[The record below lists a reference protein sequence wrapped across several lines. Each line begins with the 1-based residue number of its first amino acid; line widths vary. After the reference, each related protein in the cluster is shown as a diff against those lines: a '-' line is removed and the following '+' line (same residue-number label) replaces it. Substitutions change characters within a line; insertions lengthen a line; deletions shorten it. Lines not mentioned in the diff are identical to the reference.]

1 MYFCRKYCRQISNGI
16 MMKVVVAYGGLGN
29 VMFTYALVCA
39 YRLKGIKSFLF
50 VSDANLEHNGY
61 ELERVFPRTDQWRGL
76 NGFQKSYYSLMQKIR
91 NLHYKKRN
99 FPHRILFFPFSDQHH
114 DQAPVKFCPQVF
126 ANPCK
131 NEYLIG
137 LFQSY
142 KYFDDYRETLL
153 QEYQFDDSRL
163 SDSTK
168 QVAIKMQQCNS
179 VSIHVRRG
187 DYMNGYYYNLLGKV
201 CDMDYYKRAVNE
213 IKLRVDDPH
222 FFIFSDDK
230 EYVARNLVLDS
241 ATYVDFNSGKDS
253 WQDMYLM
260 SCCNHNIIANST
272 FSWWGAWL
280 NTHKDKI
287 VVAPPRWF
295 NDMEHDDIIPPEWK
309 RV

>member
-1 MYFCRKYCRQISNGI
+1 
-16 MMKVVVAYGGLGN
+16 MKAVVAYGGLGN

-39 YRLKGIKSFLF
+39 YRQKGIKSFLF
-50 VSDANLEHNGY
+50 VSDANVEHNGY

-76 NGFQKSYYSLMQKIR
+76 NCLQRTFYSLMQIMRNIR
-91 NLHYKKRN
+91 YKKRN
-99 FPHRILFFPFSDQHH
+99 FPHRLLFFPFSDQHY
-114 DQAPVKFCPQVF
+114 DQAPVKFFPQVF
-126 ANPCK
+126 AWPDK

-142 KYFDDYRETLL
+142 KYFEECRDVIL
-153 QEYQFDDSRL
+153 QEFQFDVSRL
-163 SDSTK
+163 SDATRRMAE
-168 QVAIKMQQCNS
+168 QMQQCNS

-201 CDMDYYKRAVNE
+201 CDLEYYQRAIEE
-213 IKLRVDDPH
+213 IKKHVEFPR

-230 EYVARNLVLDS
+230 EYVAKSLLLEDAV
-241 ATYVDFNSGKDS
+241 YVDFNSGTDS

-260 SCCNHNIIANST
+260 SQCNHNIIANST

-280 NTHKDKI
+280 NTHPDKI

>member
-1 MYFCRKYCRQISNGI
+1 
-16 MMKVVVAYGGLGN
+16 MKAVVAYGGLGN

-39 YRLKGIKSFLF
+39 YRQKGIKSFLF
-50 VSDANLEHNGY
+50 VSDANVEHNGY

-76 NGFQKSYYSLMQKIR
+76 NSLQKVYYSIMQKIR
-91 NLHYKKRN
+91 NIRFRKRN
-99 FPHRILFFPFSDQHH
+99 FPHRILFFPFDDQHY
-114 DQAPVKFCPQVF
+114 DQAPVHFFPQVF
-126 ANPCK
+126 ASLQK

-142 KYFDDYRETLL
+142 KYFEDCRNEIL
-153 QEYQFDDSRL
+153 QEFRFDTNRL
-163 SDSTK
+163 SDSTR
-168 QVAIKMQQCNS
+168 QIAEQMQQCDS

-201 CDMDYYKRAVNE
+201 CDLDYYQRAIEE
-213 IKLRVDDPH
+213 IKKHVAHPN
-222 FFIFSDDK
+222 FYVFSDDK
-230 EYVARNLVLDS
+230 EYVVKNLPLEDAV
-241 ATYVDFNSGKDS
+241 YVDFNRGLDS

-260 SCCNHNIIANST
+260 SHCRHNIIANST

-280 NTHKDKI
+280 NSYQDKI

-295 NDMEHDDIIPPEWK
+295 NDMEHDDIIPPNWK